1 MNSRAT
7 CVIEINRIVIEK
19 KSLSSTTRR
28 VRKSVSDSKDC
39 SLILEI
45 IYGVLRNF
53 YTLNYT
59 LDSIT
64 PKKISKKNSTLRFL
78 LVSAIYQ
85 LHYTRIP
92 KYAVIAES
100 IKATK
105 ILNII
110 WSKNL
115 ITAVI
120 NKSYQE
126 KKITFPQDLT
136 ENFNHPDWLKL
147 IIQKDWPGN
156 WREILKNNNSRP
168 PMTLRVNTKIIS
180 RNDYIL
186 LLEKEKITSTP
197 TNFSKTGV
205 SLKTA
210 RQVQDLPLF
219 REGGFIVQDEAS
231 QLTYE
236 VISPNTGQKIL
247 DLCAA
252 PGGKTTH
259 LLQGNDNLKVV
270 AIDNDEMRLSKLK
283 QNLKRL
289 KLACSILHGDATEQ
303 NFWANGK
310 PFDVI
315 LVDAPCSSSGVI
327 RRHPDI
333 KLRLTESR
341 IEELNNRQLKILM
354 RAWKS
359 LKINGICVYSTC
371 SIFACENDE
380 IVRNFLMQNKDAFCE
395 KIDVNWGI
403 ETQFGRQILTGHYNM
418 DGFYFSKIRK
428 TYLKNRP

>member
-1 MNSRAT
+1 
-7 CVIEINRIVIEK
+7 
-19 KSLSSTTRR
+19 
-28 VRKSVSDSKDC
+28 
-39 SLILEI
+39 
-45 IYGVLRNF
+45 
-53 YTLNYT
+53 
-59 LDSIT
+59 
-64 PKKISKKNSTLRFL
+64 
-78 LVSAIYQ
+78 
-85 LHYTRIP
+85 
-92 KYAVIAES
+92 
-100 IKATK
+100 
-105 ILNII
+105 
-110 WSKNL
+110 
-115 ITAVI
+115 
-120 NKSYQE
+120 
-126 KKITFPQDLT
+126 
-136 ENFNHPDWLKL
+136 
-147 IIQKDWPGN
+147 
-156 WREILKNNNSRP
+156 
-168 PMTLRVNTKIIS
+168 MTLRVNTKIIS

-315 LVDAPCSSSGVI
+315 LVDAPCSSSHELLEIG
-327 RRHPDI
+327 PNGLDSL
-333 KLRLTESR
+333 LRW
-341 IEELNNRQLKILM
+341 Q
-354 RAWKS
+354 
-359 LKINGICVYSTC
+359 
-371 SIFACENDE
+371 
-380 IVRNFLMQNKDAFCE
+380 
-395 KIDVNWGI
+395 
-403 ETQFGRQILTGHYNM
+403 
-418 DGFYFSKIRK
+418 
-428 TYLKNRP
+428 

>member
-1 MNSRAT
+1 
-7 CVIEINRIVIEK
+7 
-19 KSLSSTTRR
+19 
-28 VRKSVSDSKDC
+28 
-39 SLILEI
+39 
-45 IYGVLRNF
+45 
-53 YTLNYT
+53 
-59 LDSIT
+59 
-64 PKKISKKNSTLRFL
+64 
-78 LVSAIYQ
+78 
-85 LHYTRIP
+85 
-92 KYAVIAES
+92 
-100 IKATK
+100 
-105 ILNII
+105 
-110 WSKNL
+110 
-115 ITAVI
+115 
-120 NKSYQE
+120 
-126 KKITFPQDLT
+126 
-136 ENFNHPDWLKL
+136 
-147 IIQKDWPGN
+147 
-156 WREILKNNNSRP
+156 
-168 PMTLRVNTKIIS
+168 
-180 RNDYIL
+180 
-186 LLEKEKITSTP
+186 ITSTP

-418 DGFYFSKIRK
+418 DG
-428 TYLKNRP
+428 